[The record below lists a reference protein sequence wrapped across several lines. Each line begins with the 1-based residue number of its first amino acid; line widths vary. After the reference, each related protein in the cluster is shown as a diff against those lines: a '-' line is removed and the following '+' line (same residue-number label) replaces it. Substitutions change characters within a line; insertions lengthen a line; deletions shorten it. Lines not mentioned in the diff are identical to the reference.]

1 MHLLNETTVNTIMD
15 ACWTAYRAAKRGI
28 DILES
33 IGLSVEGAAKDKA
46 RDMSILFEAQT
57 AAENAMFAIAGLQ
70 RAANAADKASAILAK
85 EAGANDPPSSS
96 GGILFE
102 LRRLAENVSTDTD
115 PSLQPFEV
123 TLSITGGLT
132 VYGSSEDDAIRRANA
147 MPSDDLIRNGC
158 WDSPGATDAYEG

>member
-46 RDMSILFEAQT
+46 HDMSVLFEAQT

-85 EAGANDPPSSS
+85 EAGANDPPSIIFPGFS
-96 GGILFE
+96 GG
-102 LRRLAENVSTDTD
+102 RRSGWTAD
-115 PSLQPFEV
+115 
-123 TLSITGGLT
+123 
-132 VYGSSEDDAIRRANA
+132 RRRTRA
-147 MPSDDLIRNGC
+147 LL
-158 WDSPGATDAYEG
+158 

>member
-1 MHLLNETTVNTIMD
+1 MIPNTPGIQSVRQIVIS
-15 ACWTAYRAAKRGI
+15 RAI
-28 DILES
+28 QIES
-33 IGLSVEGAAKDKA
+33 S
-46 RDMSILFEAQT
+46 SAQAT
-57 AAENAMFAIAGLQ
+57 AARM
-70 RAANAADKASAILAK
+70 
-85 EAGANDPPSSS
+85 S
-96 GGILFE
+96 GRIYFVLYSV
-102 LRRLAENVSTDTD
+102 RRLAENVSTDTD